1 MAESS
6 IREMKCVNVQIDDE
20 LLARKLQ
27 EEESAGLRKNTR
39 RPSKR
44 PVCDVYTLPDC
55 LYTYSDLH
63 ISYNILLTITFIEM

>member
-1 MAESS
+1 MCECA
-6 IREMKCVNVQIDDE
+6 CVQIDDE